1 MTRGNDGSEESAEG
15 TEGTE
20 GTEGAEGT
28 EGTRGDEGRAADR
41 RDGDSRSD
49 VALLAGGIAS
59 VTTPIASDQGDA
71 AAEGLAAAAAREER
85 ERESEGADAAKAAAP
100 ASSPRSPRGKGK
112 RAMSRK
118 QKDDRNRKL
127 ADKRRADRELKNAR
141 EAAIK
146 AASAAAA
153 AAKGETPAPT
163 PAATIAPDAA
173 AAPAATR
180 ESEARLDNE
189 QLAVLVGLGLYAAAK
204 MIPPAWGGGD
214 LTEQERAILGGVWA
228 EPLRPYLSGEGGPWM
243 IAAVTTIQVLA
254 VRAIAHRQRSASPE
268 GVTSAAAA
276 GNGSPQSGNASAAA
290 AAAPAMGVTS
300 PGDDFDRDKPKGP
313 IRQAPRKPRDY
324 DKE

>member
-1 MTRGNDGSEESAEG
+1 MTRGTDGSEEKDGEA
-15 TEGTE
+15 
-20 GTEGAEGT
+20 EGAEGSSAA
-28 EGTRGDEGRAADR
+28 GAADEGSASDR
-41 RDGDSRSD
+41 RDGDAESGG
-49 VALLAGGIAS
+49 ALLAGGIEG
-59 VTTPIASDQGDA
+59 VTTPSASDQGDA

-100 ASSPRSPRGKGK
+100 APARSPRGKSK
-112 RAMSRK
+112 RGLTRQ
-118 QKDDRNRKL
+118 QKDARNRKL
-127 ADKRRADRELKNAR
+127 AEQRRADRELKNAR
-141 EAAIK
+141 EAAVK

-153 AAKGETPAPT
+153 AAKGETPAPP
-163 PAATIAPDAA
+163 PASAIAPEAAKPAA
-173 AAPAATR
+173 AA

-189 QLAVLVGLGLYAAAK
+189 QLATLVGLGMYAVAK

-254 VRAIAHRQRSASPE
+254 VRAIAHRQRAATPE

-276 GNGSPQSGNASAAA
+276 AGGSPQSDGASTAVTP
-290 AAAPAMGVTS
+290 APAKAVTPPS
-300 PGDDFDRDKPKGP
+300 DDHDRDKPRGP
-313 IRQAPRKPRDY
+313 IRATPRKPRDY